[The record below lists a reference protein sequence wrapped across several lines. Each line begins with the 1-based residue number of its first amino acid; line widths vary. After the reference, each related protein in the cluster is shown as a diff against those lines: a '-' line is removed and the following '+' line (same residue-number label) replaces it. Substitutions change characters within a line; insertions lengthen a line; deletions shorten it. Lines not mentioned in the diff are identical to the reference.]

1 MSHDNEKA
9 PTSPR
14 QFSLALLGGLLAP
27 LVAILLIIAYAV
39 GIQAEQ
45 TDANTVAAQDQ
56 EVRARIQPYG
66 TSLAIDPNVPHVDRT
81 GEVVYTE
88 VCASCHGSGALG
100 SPKFKDAGA
109 WAKRNAQG
117 YNTLL
122 THAMKGFNKM
132 PARGGDADLTDQEV
146 ANAVV
151 HMTNAA
157 GAKFTAVLQQERIP
171 SAGELAKGR
180 AVYDKECAICHANGM
195 TGAQKLNDVAAWKPL
210 IKGGMDA
217 LYQSAVSGTDKA
229 PAKGGNLKL
238 SDADAR
244 LATDYMV
251 SEAKAAIAKA
261 AAAKPAANPAAKPA
275 ANPATKSATKSAPQP
290 SEKK

>member
-1 MSHDNEKA
+1 MSHDNEVS
-9 PTSPR
+9 PTTPR

-27 LVAILLIIAYAV
+27 LVAILLIVAYV
-39 GIQAEQ
+39 IGIQGEQ

-66 TSLAIDPNVPHVDRT
+66 TSLAIDPNVPHVDRD
-81 GEVVYTE
+81 GEGVYTE
-88 VCASCHGSGALG
+88 VCSSCHGSGALG
-100 SPKFKDAGA
+100 SPKFKDVGA

-117 YNTLL
+117 YNTLM
-122 THAMKGFNKM
+122 THALKGFNKM

-151 HMTNAA
+151 HMANAA
-157 GAKFTAVLQQERIP
+157 GGKFVAVLQQERVP

-180 AVYDKECAICHANGM
+180 AVYDKECATCHASGM

-217 LYQSAVSGTDKA
+217 LYLSAVQGTATA
-229 PAKGGNLKL
+229 PAKGGNLKM

-251 SEAKAAIAKA
+251 AEAKAAIAKA
-261 AAAKPAANPAAKPA
+261 ETAKVSPKASAK
-275 ANPATKSATKSAPQP
+275 K
-290 SEKK
+290 

>member
-1 MSHDNEKA
+1 MSHDNEMS
-9 PTSPR
+9 PTTPR

-27 LVAILLIIAYAV
+27 LVAILLIIGYAV
-39 GIQAEQ
+39 AIQGEQ
-45 TDANTVAAQDQ
+45 TDANTADAQDR

-88 VCASCHGSGALG
+88 VCASCHGSGAIG

-122 THAMKGFNKM
+122 THALKGFNKM

-151 HMTNAA
+151 YMTNAV
-157 GAKFTAVLQQERIP
+157 GSKFAAVLQQERIP
-171 SAGELAKGR
+171 SAGELAKGK
-180 AVYDKECAICHANGM
+180 AVYDKECATCHASGM

-210 IKGGMDA
+210 IKGGMEA
-217 LYQSAVSGTDKA
+217 LYLSAVNGTNTA

-261 AAAKPAANPAAKPA
+261 AATKPVTKPATQ
-275 ANPATKSATKSAPQP
+275 PATKPATKPAEKT

>member
-1 MSHDNEKA
+1 MSHDNEVS
-9 PTSPR
+9 PTTPR

-27 LVAILLIIAYAV
+27 LVAILLIVAYAI
-39 GIQAEQ
+39 GIQGGQ
-45 TDANTVAAQDQ
+45 TDANTAVAQDS

-66 TSLAIDPNVPHVDRT
+66 TSLAIDPNVPHVDRS

-117 YNTLL
+117 YITLM
-122 THAMKGFNKM
+122 THALKGFNKM

-151 HMTNAA
+151 YMTSVV
-157 GAKFTAVLQQERIP
+157 GGKFVAVLQQERVP
-171 SAGELAKGR
+171 SAGELAKGK
-180 AVYDKECAICHANGM
+180 AVYDKECATCHTSGM

-217 LYQSAVSGTDKA
+217 LYRSAVNGTNTA

-238 SDADAR
+238 SDVDAR

-251 SEAKAAIAKA
+251 SEAKAAIAQA
-261 AAAKPAANPAAKPA
+261 AAAKSATK
-275 ANPATKSATKSAPQP
+275 PATKSSTKLKPG
-290 SEKK
+290 EKP